1 MSEQEQQP
9 QELVDTKAEDISYK
23 IVGLLT
29 ENNDSYPT
37 VFNALSQAL
46 TTITLSYV
54 LDSGKEIND
63 ESVKATLNKFFDLTY
78 QAIMMIVSSGELDSV
93 ASETEQGEPTQS

>member
-1 MSEQEQQP
+1 MSEQEHQP

-29 ENNDSYPT
+29 EHNDSYPT

-63 ESVKATLNKFFDLTY
+63 ESVKETLNKFFDLTY

-93 ASETEQGEPTQS
+93 ASEHGQGEAK